1 MSFGAGIRGDRGR
14 TRGGKDQFNWEDVK
28 GDANRMRYLGNSLHA
43 AVGRWQDGKDLT
55 WWSNNDGEGSS
66 GAGGGDGEKQ
76 EKRRREMAEIRYSEE
91 VARCSALGL
100 PVPPRPS
107 NLMPVVAATSE
118 LTQKEREKLLG
129 RRTNK
134 ISEEEDA
141 DRITD
146 ASARLAASNN
156 LSLDVEKREKKKKKK
171 KKSKS
176 KKRKRKKERD
186 TTGAASESSEGEDE
200 KDSSKG
206 EDGKDDKKHKMTK
219 KDRKKSRT
227 DMNGSSC
234 AVMHDEEEMLRQ
246 AMQYLEKQKS
256 DKR

>member
-1 MSFGAGIRGDRGR
+1 
-14 TRGGKDQFNWEDVK
+14 
-28 GDANRMRYLGNSLHA
+28 
-43 AVGRWQDGKDLT
+43 
-55 WWSNNDGEGSS
+55 
-66 GAGGGDGEKQ
+66 
-76 EKRRREMAEIRYSEE
+76 MAEIRYSEE

-107 NLMPVVAATSE
+107 NLMPVVAASSE

-146 ASARLAASNN
+146 ASSRLAASKN

-206 EDGKDDKKHKMTK
+206 EDGKDDKKDKMTK

-227 DMNGSSC
+227 DMNGGRASMIHWLC
-234 AVMHDEEEMLRQ
+234 LRTIGIK
-246 AMQYLEKQKS
+246 LRLIKC
-256 DKR
+256 